1 MKKFFTLIAAVAM
14 AASVNAQTETA
25 VIEADA
31 SYAGAQVLSTTNAQI
46 VLGADNETFTVKAG
60 SLSSEQP
67 YVAYIAGKN
76 NPKDA
81 DDSGY
86 DVEKKNKP
94 VKGCY
99 YVFSAKK
106 NGKVEIGIQLA
117 NNKAFYVLDGETAEN
132 SVTKTLVDKSGKTI
146 SLNAEQ
152 KVDEKLYGTVN
163 FEVVADKEY
172 YVFCAGSKLG
182 FYGYQFTPD
191 SATGISSVI
200 SSSGKSAATYN
211 LAGQQVS
218 DSYKGIV
225 IKNGKKYVK

>member
-14 AASVNAQTETA
+14 AASVNAQTESA
-25 VIEADA
+25 VIAADA

-46 VLGADNETFTVKAG
+46 VLGGENETFTVKSG
-60 SLSSEQP
+60 GLSSDQP
-67 YVAYIAGKN
+67 YEAYIAGKN

-81 DDSGY
+81 DGSGY
-86 DVEKKNKP
+86 AVEKKNKP
-94 VKGCY
+94 VTGCY

-106 NGKVEIGIQLA
+106 NGKVEIGIQLS
-117 NNKAFYVLDGETAEN
+117 NGKAFYVLDGETAEN
-132 SVTKTLVDKSGKTI
+132 SVTKTLIDSSGNTI
-146 SLNAEQ
+146 SLDADQ
-152 KVDEKLYGTVN
+152 KVTQKLYGTVN
-163 FEVVADKEY
+163 FEVVANKEY

-191 SATGISSVI
+191 SATGISSI
-200 SSSGKSAATYN
+200 TSSSVKSVATYN